1 MSLSK
6 LDTTQLFLGAA
17 ASATLLGAIIAYA
30 TSSEKSQ
37 NPKEEKEQQD
47 HLMTPLTREKTLRD
61 REGKKVGKEVLL
73 HRKKTSVRL

>member
-30 TSSEKSQ
+30 TSSEKPQS
-37 NPKEEKEQQD
+37 KED
-47 HLMTPLTREKTLRD
+47 AD
-61 REGKKVGKEVLL
+61 RKQSLNEDE
-73 HRKKTSVRL
+73 

>member
-30 TSSEKSQ
+30 TSSEKPE

-47 HLMTPLTREKTLRD
+47 DLMTPLTREKTLRD

>member
-30 TSSEKSQ
+30 TSSEKPE
-37 NPKEEKEQQD
+37 NPKEEKEQ
-47 HLMTPLTREKTLRD
+47 
-61 REGKKVGKEVLL
+61 
-73 HRKKTSVRL
+73 

>member
-30 TSSEKSQ
+30 TSSDKPQ
-37 NPKEEKEQQD
+37 NSKEEKGNED
-47 HLMTPLTREKTLRD
+47 
-61 REGKKVGKEVLL
+61 V
-73 HRKKTSVRL
+73 